1 MANED
6 EHFYEY
12 IGYTVKTRVSGE
24 GLLFEATSANR
35 VPNYMLEVSGKI
47 GADGIWYVTL
57 PDLENGVLFGRDR
70 NDMRNLAGLVD
81 RMFGEA
87 RRRLPKNAIPANE
100 SEAGIERLEA
110 LIASLP
116 EAPPGTFDGPFDLTQ
131 WRWDGDDD
139 WDNGDLPDSFWSSA
153 GVMTKR
159 LDEILTRLQ
168 DASDLAQEK
177 LARAGLS
184 EDARAEILGPYMR
197 VAAELRTER
206 QLSLR
211 ADLDSQSN
219 DE

>member
-1 MANED
+1 MADED

-12 IGYTVKTRVSGE
+12 IGYTVKTRVSGDR
-24 GLLFEATSANR
+24 LLFEATSTNR
-35 VPNYMLEVSGKI
+35 VPNYMLEASGKI

-57 PDLENGVLFGRDR
+57 PGLENGVLFGRDR

-87 RRRLPKNAIPANE
+87 RRRLPKNTIPANE

-139 WDNGDLPDSFWSSA
+139 DDVWSSA
-153 GVMTKR
+153 GAMTKR

-184 EDARAEILGPYMR
+184 ESARAEILGPYIR
-197 VAAELRTER
+197 VAEELRVER
-206 QLSLR
+206 KLSLE
-211 ADLDSQSN
+211 ADLDSQFN

>member
-1 MANED
+1 MADMD

-12 IGYTVKTRVSGE
+12 IGYTVKTRVG
-24 GLLFEATSANR
+24 GDRLLFEATSTNR

-47 GADGIWYVTL
+47 GADGIWHVTL
-57 PDLENGVLFGRDR
+57 PGIENGVLFGRDR

-87 RRRLPKNAIPANE
+87 RKRLPKNTIPANE

-116 EAPPGTFDGPFDLTQ
+116 EAPPGTFDGPMNFSRIQ
-131 WRWDGDDD
+131 FDD

-184 EDARAEILGPYMR
+184 EDARAEILGPYVR
-197 VAAELRTER
+197 VAAELRVER

-211 ADLDSQSN
+211 ADLDSQFN

>member
-24 GLLFEATSANR
+24 GLLFEATSTNR
-35 VPNYMLEVSGKI
+35 NVPNYMFTVSGKI
-47 GADGIWYVTL
+47 GADGIWYATL
-57 PDLENGVLFGRDR
+57 RGLENGVLFGRDR

-87 RRRLPKNAIPANE
+87 RRRLPKNTIPANE

-116 EAPPGTFDGPFDLTQ
+116 EAPHGTFDGPVDFSGIQ
-131 WRWDGDDD
+131 FDD

-211 ADLDSQSN
+211 ADLDSQFN

>member
-1 MANED
+1 MADED

-24 GLLFEATSANR
+24 WLLFEATSANR

-47 GADGIWYVTL
+47 GADGIWYMTL
-57 PDLENGVLFGRDR
+57 PGLENGVLFGRDR

-87 RRRLPKNAIPANE
+87 RRRLPKNTIPANE

-131 WRWDGDDD
+131 WRWDGHDDD
-139 WDNGDLPDSFWSSA
+139 DVWSSA
-153 GVMTKR
+153 GAMTKR

-184 EDARAEILGPYMR
+184 EATRAEILGPYMR
-197 VAAELRTER
+197 VAEELRVER

-211 ADLDSQSN
+211 ALDSQFN

>member
-1 MANED
+1 MAADMD

-12 IGYTVKTRVSGE
+12 IGYTVKTRVG
-24 GLLFEATSANR
+24 GDRLLFEATSTNR

-57 PDLENGVLFGRDR
+57 PGLENGVLFGRDR

-87 RRRLPKNAIPANE
+87 RRRLPKNTIPANE

-116 EAPPGTFDGPFDLTQ
+116 EAPPRTFDGPFDLTQ

-139 WDNGDLPDSFWSSA
+139 DDVWSSA
-153 GVMTKR
+153 GAMTKR
-159 LDEILTRLQ
+159 FDEILTRLQ

-184 EDARAEILGPYMR
+184 ESARAEILGPYIR
-197 VAAELRTER
+197 VAEELRVER
-206 QLSLR
+206 KLSLE
-211 ADLDSQSN
+211 ADLDSQFN